1 MSFTFASQRPATAP
15 GRPAGEVRSVI
26 LATVRESGPMAQR
39 DLALHAQI
47 GIDAVRR
54 TVDNLVRSEALVVVG
69 QEKRE
74 HSRKWV
80 ALYDLP
86 PEPSPDDGSRRGHG
100 WVDLARCIQGWAR

>member
-1 MSFTFASQRPATAP
+1 MTFTAASERPSAP
-15 GRPAGEVRSVI
+15 GRPAGEVRAVI
-26 LATVRESGPMAQR
+26 VRTLREAGPMAQR
-39 DLALHAQI
+39 DLAVQAQI
-47 GIDAVRR
+47 GVQSVRR
-54 TVDNLVRSEALVVVG
+54 TVDNMVRAGALVVAG

-86 PEPSPDDGSRRGHG
+86 PETSDDGSRHGHG